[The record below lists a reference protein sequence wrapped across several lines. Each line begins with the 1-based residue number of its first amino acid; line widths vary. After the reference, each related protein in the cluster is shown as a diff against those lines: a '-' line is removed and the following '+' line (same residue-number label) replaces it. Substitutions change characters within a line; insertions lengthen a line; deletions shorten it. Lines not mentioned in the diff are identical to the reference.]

1 MENLTMIAQQQTA
14 ATEEPTPQSEA
25 STLLTT
31 EAPRILSGAQALMES
46 LIAEGTEVIFGY
58 PGGAIMP
65 TYDALFDYTDRLDHI
80 LVRHEQG
87 AGHAAQGYAR
97 TSGKPG
103 VCLVTSGPG
112 GTNLVTPIA
121 DAIID
126 CTPLVCIIGQVK
138 STLLGTDAFQETDII
153 GVTTPVC
160 KWNYQITNADEV
172 PAIMAKAF
180 YIAKSGKPGPVVID
194 FTRDAQVSTMTKAYE
209 YKKIETLASYKPR
222 VIPKDDHLERAAQ
235 LINNAK
241 RPYVL
246 FGQGVLI
253 SGAEEEL
260 KAFAEKTDIPCASTL
275 LGLSAMPIDHPN
287 YVGWLGMHGNY
298 GPNVLTTQAD
308 VVIAIGMR
316 FDDRV
321 TGDATK
327 YIRQAKVIHIEIDP
341 AEIDKIIKADA
352 PVVGDAKE
360 TLKRL
365 LPLVKQNNHAAW
377 RNEFKKYDLIEDQ
390 KITQRELTAE
400 GQIKMAEVVNMLSEK
415 TKGEACVI
423 ADVGQ
428 HQMIAARYYKFKNPR
443 SYIAS
448 GGLGTMG
455 FAIPAAFGA
464 KKGAPERE
472 VVAFIGDGCFQMTIQ
487 ELGTIAQSGL
497 PVKLIILNN
506 NYLGMVRQWQQL
518 FFEKRY
524 SFVEL
529 QNPDFVTIA
538 KGFGIAGHTCSDREN
553 LSESLDRLLQSDK
566 PYLLEVMVEKE
577 ENVFPM
583 VPAGAAVADIRL
595 D

>member
-1 MENLTMIAQQQTA
+1 MENLTMIAQEQTA
-14 ATEEPTPQSEA
+14 MEEPIQQNEVSPQ
-25 STLLTT
+25 LTS

-172 PAIMAKAF
+172 PAIIAKAF

-194 FTRDAQVSTMTKAYE
+194 FTRDAQVSPMTKPYE
-209 YKKIETLASYKPR
+209 YKKVETLASYKPR
-222 VIPKDDHLERAAQ
+222 VIPKDEHLERAAQ
-235 LINNAK
+235 LINNAQ

-275 LGLSAMPIDHPN
+275 LGLSALPIDHPN

-360 TLKRL
+360 TLQRL

-390 KITQRELTAE
+390 KITQRELTPE

-553 LSESLDRLLQSDK
+553 LGESLDRLLQSDK
-566 PYLLEVMVEKE
+566 PYLLEVIVEKE

>member
-1 MENLTMIAQQQTA
+1 MGNYINMMAAQDA
-14 ATEEPTPQSEA
+14 AAAILEPTTATP
-25 STLLTT
+25 
-31 EAPRILSGAQALMES
+31 PRFLSGAEAMMET
-46 LIAEGTEVIFGY
+46 LIAEGVDTIFGY

-65 TYDALFDYTDRLDHI
+65 TYDALYDYCDRLEHI

-138 STLLGTDAFQETDII
+138 SNLLGTDAFQETDII

-160 KWNYQITNADEV
+160 KWNYQISNPDEV
-172 PAIMAKAF
+172 PEIMARAF
-180 YIAKSGKPGPVVID
+180 YIATSGKPGPVVID
-194 FTRDAQVSTMTKAYE
+194 FTRDAQVSKMTTAFSYQ
-209 YKKIETLASYKPR
+209 KKHSMVSYKPR
-222 VIPKDDHLERAAQ
+222 VVPKETHVQKAAQ
-235 LINNAK
+235 LINDAK
-241 RPYVL
+241 KPYIL
-246 FGQGVLI
+246 FGHGVLI
-253 SGAEEEL
+253 SGAMEEF
-260 KAFAEKTDIPCASTL
+260 KAFVEKTDIPCASTL

-308 VVIAIGMR
+308 VIIAIGMR

-327 YIRQAKVIHIEIDP
+327 YIKQAKVVHIEIDP
-341 AEIDKIIKADA
+341 SEIDKIIKADA

-360 TLKRL
+360 ALKML
-365 LPLVKQNNHAAW
+365 MPLVKENNHAAW
-377 RNEFKKYDLIEDQ
+377 RNEFRKFDITEDL
-390 KITQRELTAE
+390 KITQRELTPE
-400 GQIKMAEVVNMLSEK
+400 GKIKMAEVVRSLSDK
-415 TKGEACVI
+415 TKGEACIV

-428 HQMIAARYYKFKNPR
+428 HQMIAARYYQFKKPH

-464 KKGAPERE
+464 KRGAPDRE
-472 VVAFIGDGCFQMTIQ
+472 VVGIIGDGCFQMTIQ

-506 NYLGMVRQWQQL
+506 NFLGMVRQWQQL

-538 KGFGIAGHTCSDREN
+538 KGFGIDGHTCSEREN
-553 LSESLDRLLQSDK
+553 LSESLDKMLRSDK
-566 PYLLEVMVEKE
+566 PYLLEVIVEKE

-595 D
+595 E

>member
-1 MENLTMIAQQQTA
+1 MENLTMIAQEQTA
-14 ATEEPTPQSEA
+14 MEEPIQQNEVSPQ
-25 STLLTT
+25 LTS

-172 PAIMAKAF
+172 PAIIAKAF

-194 FTRDAQVSTMTKAYE
+194 FTRDAQVSPMTKPYE
-209 YKKIETLASYKPR
+209 YKKVETLVSYKPR
-222 VIPKDDHLERAAQ
+222 VIPKDEHLERAAQ
-235 LINNAK
+235 LINNAQ

-275 LGLSAMPIDHPN
+275 LGLSALPIDHPN

-360 TLKRL
+360 TLQRL

-390 KITQRELTAE
+390 KITQRELTPE

-553 LSESLDRLLQSDK
+553 LGESLDRLLQSDK
-566 PYLLEVMVEKE
+566 PYLLEVIVEKE

>member
-1 MENLTMIAQQQTA
+1 MGNYMTMVAAQDAAALEEVQTPA
-14 ATEEPTPQSEA
+14 Q
-25 STLLTT
+25 T

-160 KWNYQITNADEV
+160 KWNYQITNADDV
-172 PAIMAKAF
+172 PAIIAKAF

-194 FTRDAQVSTMTKAYE
+194 FTRDAQVSPMTKPYE
-209 YKKIETLASYKPR
+209 YKKVETLASYKPR
-222 VIPKDDHLERAAQ
+222 VIPKDEHLERAAQ
-235 LINNAK
+235 LINNAQ

-377 RNEFKKYDLIEDQ
+377 RNEFKKYDLIEEQ
-390 KITQRELTAE
+390 KITQRELTPE

-538 KGFGIAGHTCSDREN
+538 KGFGIAGHTCSEREN
-553 LSESLDRLLQSDK
+553 LGESLDRLLQSDK